1 MKKNSITLNPNRRKD
16 NKAMSN
22 TGETKELINNLKNEA
37 SNLLDMMV
45 DKIPSHYNDDRSK
58 RIVECIIEATILELG
73 LLKKE

>member
-1 MKKNSITLNPNRRKD
+1 MSIY
-16 NKAMSN
+16 